1 MEKRIRFITRIADR
15 NVGSYRIWI
24 HDLHRYFKE
33 LNIPS
38 AISSNPTF
46 LGKDDIE
53 NSEIIIVG
61 KGEPELAA
69 NIKSKHPEKKVGLI
83 NPAIG
88 NYDYCDFLIVGSI
101 EEQASL
107 SMNKNVFLYPLIEDL
122 YQNIEI
128 KTHTDVD
135 VLRFCFHGH
144 YPHLA
149 KFDPYATAA
158 LEEFSKEANIELLTI
173 HGHPEFNW
181 EVGRP
186 NIPIRFK
193 KWSIDTIV
201 NDILSTDIGLCP
213 NITYV
218 DYKCNQIIETGVYN
232 TDYVTRFKNKSN
244 AGRAFVFHQLG
255 LPVITDLTPSNLHI
269 LGNPAHGLIVANK
282 DGWLKAFRELLSY
295 KKRNKMALKA
305 KQEFDRLYNP
315 LIWAKN
321 LYSQLNEL

>member
-1 MEKRIRFITRIADR
+1 MEKRIRFVT
-15 NVGSYRIWI
+15 NKQNYNTGSYRIWI
-24 HDLHRYFKE
+24 HDLDNYFQK

-38 AISSNPTF
+38 CISNDV
-46 LGKDDIE
+46 GDG
-53 NSEIIIVG
+53 EIIIVG
-61 KGEPELAA
+61 KGELELAH
-69 NIKSKHPEKKVGLI
+69 NIKIAHPEKKVGLI

-88 NYDYCDFLIVGSI
+88 KYDYCDFLIVGSI

-107 SMNKNVFLYPLIEDL
+107 SMNKNVFLYPLIEEL

-149 KFDPYATAA
+149 KFDPYVKLA
-158 LEEFSKEANIELLTI
+158 LEEFSKEVNIELLTI
-173 HGHPEFNW
+173 HGNSEFNW
-181 EVGRP
+181 EFGRP
-186 NIPIRFK
+186 NIQIKFK
-193 KWSIDTIV
+193 KWSADTIV
-201 NDILSTDIGLCP
+201 HDILSTDIGLCP

-218 DYKCNQIIETGVYN
+218 DYKRNQIIETGVYN
-232 TDYVTRFKNKSN
+232 TDYIIRFKNKSN

-269 LGNPAHGLIVANK
+269 LGNPQHGLIAADKN
-282 DGWLKAFRELLSY
+282 GWLKAFRELSCC
-295 KKRNKMALKA
+295 KKRKEMGLKA
-305 KQEFDRLYNP
+305 KEEFDRLYNP
-315 LIWAKN
+315 LIWSKN

>member
-1 MEKRIRFITRIADR
+1 MEKRITFLASHQNCNT
-15 NVGSYRIWI
+15 GSYRIWI
-24 HDLHRYFKE
+24 HDLNNYFKQ

-38 AISSNPTF
+38 RIAM
-46 LGKDDIE
+46 D
-53 NSEIIIVG
+53 SEDEEIVIVV
-61 KGEPELAA
+61 KGEVNVARHIKELY
-69 NIKSKHPEKKVGLI
+69 PEKKVGLI

-88 NYDYCDFLIVGSI
+88 KYDYCDFLIVGSI

-107 SMNKNVFLYPLIEDL
+107 SMNKNVFLYPLIEEL

-149 KFDPYATAA
+149 KFNPHVKLA
-158 LEEFSKEANIELLTI
+158 LEEFSKEKDIELLII
-173 HGHPEFNW
+173 HGHPDFNW
-181 EVGRP
+181 QIGRP
-186 NIPIRFK
+186 NIKIK
-193 KWSIDTIV
+193 YKQWSPGSIAQ
-201 NDILSTDIGLCP
+201 DILSTDIGLCP
-213 NITYV
+213 NITYIDAN
-218 DYKCNQIIETGVYN
+218 DYKRNESINEGIYNQ
-232 TDYVTRFKNKSN
+232 DYVIRFKNKSN

-269 LGNPAHGLIVANK
+269 LGNPEHGLIAADKN
-282 DGWLKAFRELLSY
+282 GWLKAFRELSCC
-295 KKRNKMALKA
+295 KKRKEMGLKA

-315 LIWAKN
+315 LIWAKK